1 MALFLLFFIFL
12 FLAFIEL
19 PVAFSLG
26 IACLVY
32 LFVEGD
38 TPFVIMSQRMASG
51 LDSFPFLAIPLFILA
66 GQLLNR
72 AGIAK
77 RIFDFAIAL
86 VGHIKGGLAHV
97 NVIASIIF
105 AGMSGVAQADAA
117 GLGTVEIKAMIDDGF
132 DRSFSAAITAAS
144 SIIGPIIPPSV
155 IMVIFALIAEL
166 SVAKLFLGGLIPGL
180 LMGLSLMAMT
190 YWMASTGRVRCPVHE
205 RQKFSVIFRTFLRA
219 LPALLAPVILVAG
232 ILLGVATPTELGALT
247 IVYALVL
254 GFAYGELTFS
264 KVIQTFKEALIIY
277 GVLVFIISAA
287 FPFGWLVAINEIPSV
302 LADFIFSVSTNKWII
317 LLLLNFILLI
327 AGLIMETTAILLIST
342 PVLLPLVKSVG
353 IDPIHFGLIMVLNL
367 LIGANTPPFGVCL
380 FIVMDIAKVPFGSV
394 VKAILP
400 LLIPLLLILVL
411 ITFIPDLVLFIP
423 NLLLR

>member
-1 MALFLLFFIFL
+1 MDLFLLFFTFL
-12 FLAFIEL
+12 FLTFIEV

-32 LFVEGD
+32 LFVEGQ

-72 AGIAK
+72 AGIAR
-77 RIFDFAIAL
+77 RIFEFAIAL
-86 VGHIKGGLAHV
+86 VGHVRGGLAHV

-132 DRSFSAAITAAS
+132 ERPFSAAITAAS

-166 SVAKLFLGGLIPGL
+166 SVAELFLGGFIPGL
-180 LMGLSLMAMT
+180 MMGLSLMGMT
-190 YWMASTGRVRCPVHE
+190 FWMASTGRVRCPVHE
-205 RQKFSVIFRTFLRA
+205 RQGLNVIFKTFLRA
-219 LPALLAPVILVAG
+219 FPALLAPLILVAG

-247 IVYALVL
+247 TVYALVL
-254 GFAYGELTFS
+254 GFAYGELTVS
-264 KVIQTFKEALIIY
+264 EVIETLKEVVIMY
-277 GVLVFIISAA
+277 GILVFIISAA
-287 FPFGWLVAINEIPSV
+287 FPFGWLVAINEVPSV
-302 LADFIFSVSTNKWII
+302 LAKLILSISTNKWVI
-317 LLLLNFILLI
+317 LLLLNFGLLM
-327 AGLIMETTAILLIST
+327 AGLLMETTAILLIST
-342 PVLLPLVKSVG
+342 PVLLPIVKSVG
-353 IDPIHFGLIMVLNL
+353 IDPIHFGLVMVLNL

-380 FIVMDIAKVPFGSV
+380 FIVMDIAKVPFEGV

-400 LLIPLLLILVL
+400 LLIPLLLVLFL
-411 ITFIPDLVLFIP
+411 ITFVPDLVLFIP
-423 NLLLR
+423 KLLLK

>member
-19 PVAFSLG
+19 
-26 IACLVY
+26 
-32 LFVEGD
+32 
-38 TPFVIMSQRMASG
+38 PFVIMSQRMASG

-180 LMGLSLMAMT
+180 LMGLSLMAMIF
-190 YWMASTGRVRCPVHE
+190 WMASTGRVRCPVHKRE
-205 RQKFSVIFRTFLRA
+205 KFSVIFRTFLRA
-219 LPALLAPVILVAG
+219 LPALVAPVILVAG

-302 LADFIFSVSTNKWII
+302 LADFIFSISTNKWII

-400 LLIPLLLILVL
+400 LLIPLLLILFL